1 MVELEEVEDAELDR
15 PQPGPINEDD
25 EDSADFTDTDS
36 SISTSSLPPQN
47 TFDETLSERLLA
59 LRDMIPPSTRR
70 RISNTSSK
78 IARVITSGAL
88 WSGKGIYVLS
98 TSLLMVGIPWA
109 LAYLDEQQ
117 VLELEREQKAR
128 DSAGEVVTPGAS
140 TSQLGQQGRPAL

>member
-1 MVELEEVEDAELDR
+1 
-15 PQPGPINEDD
+15 
-25 EDSADFTDTDS
+25 
-36 SISTSSLPPQN
+36 
-47 TFDETLSERLLA
+47 
-59 LRDMIPPSTRR
+59 MIPPSTRR

-128 DSAGEVVTPGAS
+128 DSAGEVSRVS
-140 TSQLGQQGRPAL
+140 LS